1 MRGTLADMDILAE
14 FGRVFFGA
22 LYDLRIPVAIGSIV
36 AAIAFVVIAWRRG
49 WIAAARRHP
58 GRSSVVLAAALAVG
72 LPLTWY
78 LASPIFLRTQLIEP
92 ELVGVISTPTPTP
105 PASDAPS
112 ASPSP
117 STDPTVAPSAEPS
130 AAEASPDPSTGA
142 SAPPG
147 ANPTPR
153 PTAKP
158 TPKPTA
164 QPTPKPTAKPTPAPF
179 QPIAILSGEFYGSD
193 DFHYGSGT
201 ATVIE
206 IEPGR
211 YRLRLSDFSVRNGPD
226 LYVYLS
232 PSAEGY
238 ANGALEIGVL
248 KATDG
253 SFGYDLPAGLDP
265 TDFRSTII
273 WCKQFSHLFATAP
286 FD

>member
-1 MRGTLADMDILAE
+1 MDILAE

-22 LYDLRIPVAIGSIV
+22 LYDFRIPVAIGSIA
-36 AAIAFVVIAWRRG
+36 AAIALAVVAWRRG

-58 GRSSVVLAAALAVG
+58 GRSKVVLAAALAVG

-92 ELVGVISTPTPTP
+92 ELVGVISTPAPLV
-105 PASDAPS
+105 SGEPS
-112 ASPSP
+112 ASPSL
-117 STDPTVAPSAEPS
+117 SASPTVAPSVEPS
-130 AAEASPDPSTGA
+130 AAPSPDPSTDAGA
-142 SAPPG
+142 
-147 ANPTPR
+147 PTAKPTTTPTAK

-164 QPTPKPTAKPTPAPF
+164 KPTPTPF
-179 QPIAILSGEFYGSD
+179 QPVAILSGEFYGSD

-206 IEPGR
+206 VEPGR

-232 PSAEGY
+232 PSANGY
-238 ANGALEIGVL
+238 ANGAVEVGVL

-265 TDFRSTII
+265 TDFRSAII

>member
-1 MRGTLADMDILAE
+1 MDILAE
-14 FGRVFFGA
+14 AGRVFFGA
-22 LYDLRIPVAIGSIV
+22 LYDFRIPVAVGSF
-36 AAIAFVVIAWRRG
+36 AGAIAFVAIAWRRG

-78 LASPIFLRTQLIEP
+78 LASPIFIRTQLIEP
-92 ELVGVISTPTPTP
+92 EPVGVISTPTPTP
-105 PASDAPS
+105 PATDAPS
-112 ASPSP
+112 ASPSLP
-117 STDPTVAPSAEPS
+117 TDPTVAPSAEPS
-130 AAEASPDPSTGA
+130 AADGSPDPSTDA
-142 SAPPG
+142 SAPPS
-147 ANPTPR
+147 AAPTAR

-164 QPTPKPTAKPTPAPF
+164 QPTPKPTAKPTPVPF